1 MCEYQSDLLSWHDAP
16 VSIEQDVASPETPN
30 KRAVAAMSDADDR
43 TLDGVRI
50 LLVEDE
56 DDARELLTRVFERAG
71 AVVTG
76 AGSVDGAWEQ
86 LDVVSETGGAPVDL
100 LVSDIGLP
108 VDDGY
113 LLIERLRE
121 RKDALGDL
129 PAIALTAYIRGVDR
143 ARALR
148 SGFDAHTPKPVDPEH
163 LVALA
168 ARVLAQNPRRTF

>member
-1 MCEYQSDLLSWHDAP
+1 MA
-16 VSIEQDVASPETPN
+16 IEQDVASPETPN
-30 KRAVAAMSDADDR
+30 KLAPAAMSGERDR
-43 TLDGVRI
+43 TLEGVRV
-50 LLVEDE
+50 LVVE
-56 DDARELLTRVFERAG
+56 DDADAREFLVLVFERAG
-71 AVVTG
+71 ATVTD
-76 AGSVDGAWEQ
+76 AESVAAAWTQ
-86 LDVVSETGGAPVDL
+86 LNVVSETGGAPVDL

-113 LLIERLRE
+113 VLIERLRK

-148 SGFDAHTPKPVDPEH
+148 SGFDAHTPKPVDAEH

>member
-1 MCEYQSDLLSWHDAP
+1 M
-16 VSIEQDVASPETPN
+16 SIDQDVASPETAN
-30 KRAVAAMSDADDR
+30 KLGVATATMSGELER
-43 TLDGVRI
+43 ILDGVRI
-50 LLVEDE
+50 LLVED
-56 DDARELLTRVFERAG
+56 DADARELLTVVFERAG
-71 AVVTG
+71 ALVTG
-76 AGSVDGAWEQ
+76 AESVAGAWKQ

-113 LLIERLRE
+113 VLIERLRE

-148 SGFDAHTPKPVDPEH
+148 SGFDAHTAKPVDAEH